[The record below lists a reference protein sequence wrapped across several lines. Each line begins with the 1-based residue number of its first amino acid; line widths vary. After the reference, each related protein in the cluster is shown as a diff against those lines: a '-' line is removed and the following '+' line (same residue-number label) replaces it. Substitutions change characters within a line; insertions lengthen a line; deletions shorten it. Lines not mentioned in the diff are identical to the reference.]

1 MADLTDKQKR
11 FCEEYMIDLNATQA
25 AIRAGYSEDSAG
37 SIGHE
42 NLKKP
47 EIQEYVS
54 KLQKKLSNKLEIS
67 RDRVLREYA
76 RLAFSDI
83 RQFYDEN
90 GRLLSPHELADDAAA
105 ALAGIEVY
113 EEFGFDKTGEKQ
125 HIGDTKK
132 IKTYNKLQALQDLG
146 KHLGVFEEDNK
157 QRNPD
162 VDLSALTPEEKY
174 QYLLLRQKTRLNVES
189 TGK

>member
-47 EIQEYVS
+47 EIQECIS
-54 KLQKKLSNKLEIS
+54 KLQKKTANKLEIS
-67 RDRVLREYA
+67 RERVLKEYA

-83 RQFYDEN
+83 RNFYDEN
-90 GRLLSPHELADDAAA
+90 GRLLSPHELSDEAAA

-113 EEFGFDKTGEKQ
+113 EEFGFDQTGEKK
-125 HIGDTKK
+125 HISDTRK

-157 QRNPD
+157 QKIQ
-162 VDLSALTPEEKY
+162 DLDISGLTTEEKY
-174 QYLLLRQKTRLNVES
+174 TYLMLRQKARMNV
-189 TGK
+189 TNGDG